1 MSITSPELRCAQLQ
15 YILRSGS
22 MNITITARKTS
33 VKDSF
38 KERVEKKLA
47 KFDRFFDDD
56 AKAVVTVTNE
66 NGRETVEITVQVQGM
81 FFRAEKTTSDRF
93 DSLEAV
99 ADSLFRQIV
108 RNKNKLE
115 KRLKTDAFDPMF
127 KDEAIAVEDEEYK
140 VVRVKKFPIKPMA
153 VDEAILQMNMV
164 GHEFYMFRNSENG
177 EINVVYRRHNGD
189 YGLIEPQND

>member
-1 MSITSPELRCAQLQ
+1 
-15 YILRSGS
+15 

-99 ADSLFRQIV
+99 TDSLFRQIV

-127 KDEAIAVEDEEYK
+127 KDDAVAVEDEEYK

>member
-1 MSITSPELRCAQLQ
+1 
-15 YILRSGS
+15 

-164 GHEFYMFRNSENG
+164 GH
-177 EINVVYRRHNGD
+177 
-189 YGLIEPQND
+189 

>member
-81 FFRAEKTTSDRF
+81 FFRADKTTSDRF

>member
-1 MSITSPELRCAQLQ
+1 
-15 YILRSGS
+15 

-140 VVRVKKFPIKPMA
+140 VVREKKFPIKPMA

>member
-1 MSITSPELRCAQLQ
+1 MSITSPELRYAQLQ

-153 VDEAILQMNMV
+153 VDEAILQMTMV

>member
-1 MSITSPELRCAQLQ
+1 
-15 YILRSGS
+15 

-177 EINVVYRRHNGD
+177 EINVVYRRHNGY

>member
-1 MSITSPELRCAQLQ
+1 MSITSPKLRCAQLQ

>member
-1 MSITSPELRCAQLQ
+1 MSITSPKLRYAQLQ

-56 AKAVVTVTNE
+56 AKAVVTITNE

-153 VDEAILQMNMV
+153 VDEAILQMDLL
-164 GHEFYMFRNSENG
+164 GHTFFAFKNEDNG
-177 EINVVYRRHNGD
+177 AFAVVYKRNDGG
-189 YGLIEPQND
+189 YGLIEDEG

>member
-1 MSITSPELRCAQLQ
+1 
-15 YILRSGS
+15 

>member
-1 MSITSPELRCAQLQ
+1 
-15 YILRSGS
+15 

-47 KFDRFFDDD
+47 KFDRFFDND

>member
-1 MSITSPELRCAQLQ
+1 M
-15 YILRSGS
+15 Y
-22 MNITITARKTS
+22 ITITARKTS

-38 KERVEKKLA
+38 RERVEKKLS

-66 NGRETVEITVQVQGM
+66 SGRETVEITVQSQGM
-81 FFRAEKTTSDRF
+81 VFRAEKTTPDRF

-99 ADSLFRQIV
+99 TDSLFRQIV

-115 KRLKTDAFDPMF
+115 KRLKSDAFDPMF
-127 KDEAIAVEDEEYK
+127 HDESVGDEEYK

-153 VDEAILQMNMV
+153 VDEAILQMNMI
-164 GHEFYMFRNSENG
+164 GHEFYMFRNSENS

>member
-1 MSITSPELRCAQLQ
+1 MSITSPKLRCAQLQ

-127 KDEAIAVEDEEYK
+127 KDDAVAVEDEEYK

>member
-1 MSITSPELRCAQLQ
+1 MSITSPKLRYAQLQ

>member
-1 MSITSPELRCAQLQ
+1 MSITSPKLRYAQLQ

-108 RNKNKLE
+108 RNKNNLE

>member
-1 MSITSPELRCAQLQ
+1 MSITSPKLRCAQLQ

-99 ADSLFRQIV
+99 TDSLFRQIV

>member
-1 MSITSPELRCAQLQ
+1 MSIASPELRFAQLQ

-99 ADSLFRQIV
+99 TDSLFRQIV

-127 KDEAIAVEDEEYK
+127 KDDAVAVEDEEYK